1 MQNYTIKEWL
11 TVQKAPLL
19 LDAILFYLDN
29 NQPVQLNM
37 AGCTSDDMDWIDY
50 VLGPL
55 YGTFTSAEL
64 NELIHVNWNG
74 ITHEQ
79 EVKTRYA
86 AALKSAREAFQLA
99 RYFGCTLS
107 FLPPKIVQPRGRP
120 LRPVARNRSSL
131 APNNQTP
138 ELSAPRV

>member
-1 MQNYTIKEWL
+1 MQTYVIKEWL

-29 NQPVQLNM
+29 GQPVQLNM
-37 AGCTSDDMDWIDY
+37 TGCTGEDMDWIDY
-50 VLGPL
+50 IIGPL

-64 NELIHVNWNG
+64 NNLIHVNWNG
-74 ITHEQ
+74 IAQEQ

>member
-1 MQNYTIKEWL
+1 MQTYIVKEWL

-19 LDAILFYLDN
+19 LDTILFYLDN
-29 NQPVQLNM
+29 HQAVQLNM
-37 AGCTSDDMDWIDY
+37 VGCTGEDMDWIDY

-74 ITHEQ
+74 IAQEQ
-79 EVKTRYA
+79 EVKSRYA

-107 FLPPKIVQPRGRP
+107 FLPPKTVQSGGRP
-120 LRPVARNRSSL
+120 LRPVARNRSGL
-131 APNNQTP
+131 APNSETP
-138 ELSAPRV
+138 ELSASRV

>member
-1 MQNYTIKEWL
+1 MQTYVVKEWL

-29 NQPVQLNM
+29 HQAVQLNM
-37 AGCTSDDMDWIDY
+37 TGCTSEDMDWIDY

-64 NELIHVNWNG
+64 NERINVNWNG
-74 ITHEQ
+74 ITQEQ

-107 FLPPKIVQPRGRP
+107 FLPPKAVQSSGRP
-120 LRPVARNRSSL
+120 LRPVARNRSGL
-131 APNNQTP
+131 APDSETP
-138 ELSAPRV
+138 ELSPLRV